1 MGKLIKVPKKNESLQ
16 DYRKRL
22 VQSQNNNPLVRIG
35 LLKMI
40 KQFFSLKDVVSCIC
54 KIPEPRLKVSENG
67 TYAYCKKCAKTYLQI

>member
-1 MGKLIKVPKKNESLQ
+1 MGKLIKVPKKNENLQ

-40 KQFFSLKDVVSCIC
+40 KQFFSLKDVVQ
-54 KIPEPRLKVSENG
+54 L
-67 TYAYCKKCAKTYLQI
+67 YLQDTRTKIKSK